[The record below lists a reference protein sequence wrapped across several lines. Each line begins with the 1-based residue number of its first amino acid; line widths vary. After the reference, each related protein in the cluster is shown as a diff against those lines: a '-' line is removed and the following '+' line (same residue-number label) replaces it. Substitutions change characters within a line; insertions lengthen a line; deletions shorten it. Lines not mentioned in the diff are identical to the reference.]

1 MLTAGAGAGAMFQHS
16 PFLSELE
23 QAAGAG
29 GKKL

>member
-1 MLTAGAGAGAMFQHS
+1 MLTAGAGAMFQHS

-23 QAAGAG
+23 QAAGAA